1 MRLFLAVATLIAMPL
16 LTLLASALTYTLRD
30 LSKVRLAE
38 ELGKRHKDQWYE
50 PTIEHATD
58 LSFITGS
65 LRMVC
70 NLLVLLALIDL
81 FRKLRGTSEADGIEY
96 LLAVVVASV
105 ILVLVS
111 LALPRAIATHAGE
124 EFLARFIVPLHGIRS
139 FFAPVTAL
147 MHFSERLVVRTR
159 PRITTSIQTESLV
172 EEEILDAVSEGEDAG
187 VVDDRQR
194 ALIERVMEFRSATV
208 DDVMTTRKDIIA
220 LPATAPLNE
229 VLERIE
235 SSGHSRIPIFGDS
248 IDSIVG
254 VLYARDVLKH
264 LDTLHNGFDL
274 RAMLRLPLYV
284 PRTKPLPD
292 LLQDFR
298 LQKIHIAIVLDEYGG
313 TAGLITIEDVIEQ
326 LVGEI
331 SDEHEPLEPTMFKRI
346 DDNRAEVDAKIQID
360 DLNRLIGIDLPE
372 DDDYETLGG
381 FVTKTLDRIPSVGAT
396 FDAHGA
402 RFTILESEPARVVR
416 VRIEVLNQTPSR

>member
-1 MRLFLAVATLIAMPL
+1 MRSFLAVATLILMPL

-38 ELGKRHKDQWYE
+38 ELGKHKKDQWYE

-58 LSFITGS
+58 LSFITGAV
-65 LRMVC
+65 RMFC

-81 FRKLRGTSEADGIEY
+81 FRNLRGENSPDWLEY
-96 LLAVVVASV
+96 LLSVLVASI
-105 ILVLVS
+105 ILVIVS

-124 EFLARFIVPLHGIRS
+124 ELLSRFIVPLHGVRTIFS
-139 FFAPVTAL
+139 PVTAL
-147 MHFSERLVVRTR
+147 MHFSERLVLRTR
-159 PRITTSIQTESLV
+159 PNVRNSIQTESLV
-172 EEEILDAVSEGEDAG
+172 EEEILEAVSDGEDAG

-208 DDVMTTRKDIIA
+208 DDVMTTRKDIVA
-220 LPATAPLNE
+220 LPLTAPLGD
-229 VLERIE
+229 VLARIE
-235 SSGHSRIPIFGDS
+235 QSGHSRVPIFNGS
-248 IDSIVG
+248 IDKIVG
-254 VLYARDVLKH
+254 VLYARDLLKH
-264 LDTLHNGFDL
+264 LDTLQTDFNL
-274 RAMLRLPLYV
+274 RSMLRLPLYV
-284 PRTKPLPD
+284 PRTKPLRD

-360 DLNRLIGIDLPE
+360 DLNRLLGIELPE
-372 DDDYETLGG
+372 GDDYETLSG
-381 FVTKTLDRIPSVGAT
+381 FVTKTLDRIPSVGAM
-396 FDAHGA
+396 FESNGA
-402 RFTILESEPARVVR
+402 RFTILESEPSRVVR
-416 VRIEVLNQTPSR
+416 VRVEILNQTPSR